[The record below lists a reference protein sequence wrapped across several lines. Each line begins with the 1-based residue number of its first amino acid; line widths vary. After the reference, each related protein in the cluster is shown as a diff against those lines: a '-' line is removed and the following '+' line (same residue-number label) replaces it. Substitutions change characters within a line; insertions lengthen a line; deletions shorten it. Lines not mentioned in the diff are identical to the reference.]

1 MFESRRASATR
12 ILFTTTLVA
21 TILGLAAMQ
30 LEAKPASKKVSS
42 KSAVSTWDV
51 QESIRDID
59 FSQLHVRYQPE
70 PPEYPEVAKVQ
81 RIQGTVKVEV
91 ILGKDGVPKYVNA
104 ISGPLALRTS
114 AERYSRHW
122 RFDPWTI
129 KVKNAKTQKIVN
141 YPVEARFYLSM
152 PYKLQ

>member
-1 MFESRRASATR
+1 MFESHRAFATR
-12 ILFTTTLVA
+12 VLFTTPLVMA
-21 TILGLAAMQ
+21 ILGLTGMQ
-30 LEAKPASKKVSS
+30 MEAKPAIKKISS
-42 KSAVSTWDV
+42 KSAVSTRDV
-51 QESIRDID
+51 QDTVRDVD

-70 PPEYPEVAKVQ
+70 PPEYPEVAKAQ
-81 RIQGTVKVEV
+81 HIQGTVKVEV
-91 ILGKDGVPKYVNA
+91 ILGKDGVPKSVNA
-104 ISGPLALRTS
+104 VSGPLVLRTS

-129 KVKNAKTQKIVN
+129 KAKDAKTQKTIN